1 MDSPVD
7 FFFARCADMCY
18 TYTQFNKQANLIF
31 SSMYKT
37 KKGFTLIELLV
48 VIAIIGLLAT
58 LSVVAFGSA
67 RAKARDAKRVSDVNA
82 VMKALQ
88 SADSDGITANIDCDD
103 DTPLLSGCTL
113 AGLSTYINLASVSDP
128 SNTVTVCD
136 DTPDAVCDYSIY
148 PVADGA
154 TPQAFTIHF
163 YLEAGS
169 GSLAAGA
176 HTATQLGIQ

>member
-1 MDSPVD
+1 LFLYDGS
-7 FFFARCADMCY
+7 CY

-67 RAKARDAKRVSDVNA
+67 RQKARDARRVADVNA

-88 SADSDGITANIDCDD
+88 TANLDD
-103 DTPLLSGCTL
+103 ITSALTCNTQGGTTGAVSSCVLT
-113 AGLSTYINLASVSDP
+113 GLSTYINISSVRDPASS
-128 SNTVTVCD
+128 TAGTAGTVCASGG
-136 DTPDAVCDYSIY
+136 TAVCNYGIVTGS
-148 PVADGA
+148 
-154 TPQAFTIHF
+154 TPASFTIYF

-169 GSLAAGA
+169 GSLASGL
-176 HTATQLGIQ
+176 HSATQAGIQ